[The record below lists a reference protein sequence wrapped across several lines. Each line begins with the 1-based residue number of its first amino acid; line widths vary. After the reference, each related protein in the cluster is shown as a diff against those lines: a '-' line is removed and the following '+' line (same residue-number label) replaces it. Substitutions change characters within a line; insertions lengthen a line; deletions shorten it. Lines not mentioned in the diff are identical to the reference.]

1 MTRARPGRARPDAER
16 AAWLEADAPARR
28 DRAMRRLLT
37 ALAIA
42 CLAAPAA
49 ASADSGVNKLL
60 TDACKDEHI
69 DGHYTQAQYK
79 KALEQLPTDADEYTA
94 CRDVLQR
101 GRLAALG
108 SGKKSNANNAN
119 NASNANNG
127 NGGGGGGTTGG
138 GGGGTTTGGG
148 GSTGSSGSSGAP
160 PADPVANATPAQ
172 KKAIAQ
178 AGQTAKAVNVG
189 GKLVQPGE
197 LGIGAISGSGHSVPT
212 PLAALM
218 VLLAAGALGGGG
230 WWLWRRVLAR
240 RFG

>member
-1 MTRARPGRARPDAER
+1 
-16 AAWLEADAPARR
+16 
-28 DRAMRRLLT
+28 MRRLLT

-49 ASADSGVNKLL
+49 ANADSGVNKLL
-60 TDACKDEHI
+60 SDACNDEHI

-119 NASNANNG
+119 NGTA
-127 NGGGGGGTTGG
+127 GGGGG
-138 GGGGTTTGGG
+138 TTGGG

-160 PADPVANATPAQ
+160 AADPVANATPAQ

-230 WWLWRRVLAR
+230 WWLWRRVLPR
-240 RFG
+240 RLR

>member
-1 MTRARPGRARPDAER
+1 
-16 AAWLEADAPARR
+16 
-28 DRAMRRLLT
+28 MRRLLT

-119 NASNANNG
+119 NGTA
-127 NGGGGGGTTGG
+127 GGGGG
-138 GGGGTTTGGG
+138 TTGGG

-160 PADPVANATPAQ
+160 AADPVANATPAQ

-197 LGIGAISGSGHSVPT
+197 LGVGAISGSGHSVPT

-230 WWLWRRVLAR
+230 WWLW
-240 RFG
+240 

>member
-1 MTRARPGRARPDAER
+1 
-16 AAWLEADAPARR
+16 
-28 DRAMRRLLT
+28 MRRLLT

-42 CLAAPAA
+42 CLAAPAG

-108 SGKKSNANNAN
+108 SGKKSNGNI
-119 NASNANNG
+119 ASNG
-127 NGGGGGGTTGG
+127 NAGGGG
-138 GGGGTTTGGG
+138 TTGGG

-160 PADPVANATPAQ
+160 AADPVATASPAQ
-172 KKAIAQ
+172 KKALAQ
-178 AGQTAKAVNVG
+178 AGQTAKAVNIG

-197 LGIGAISGSGHSVPT
+197 LGIGAMSGSGHSVPT

-218 VLLAAGALGGGG
+218 VLLAAGVFSGGG
-230 WWLWRRVLAR
+230 WFLWRRVLAR

>member
-1 MTRARPGRARPDAER
+1 LLASHAGRRN
-16 AAWLEADAPARR
+16 ADAPARR
-28 DRAMRRLLT
+28 NRAMRRLLT

-49 ASADSGVNKLL
+49 ANGDSGVNKLL

-108 SGKKSNANNAN
+108 SGRKSNSNNNAG
-119 NASNANNG
+119 NG
-127 NGGGGGGTTGG
+127 NAGGGGGSTG
-138 GGGGTTTGGG
+138 GGG

-160 PADPVANATPAQ
+160 AADPVASATPEQ
-172 KKAIAQ
+172 KKALAQ

-197 LGIGAISGSGHSVPT
+197 LGLGAISGSGHSVPT

-230 WWLWRRVLAR
+230 WWLWRSVLAR

>member
-16 AAWLEADAPARR
+16 AAGSSADAPARR

-119 NASNANNG
+119 NGTTA
-127 NGGGGGGTTGG
+127 GGGGTTG
-138 GGGGTTTGGG
+138 GGG

-160 PADPVANATPAQ
+160 PADPVANATPPQ

-197 LGIGAISGSGHSVPT
+197 LGVGAISGSGHSVPT

-218 VLLAAGALGGGG
+218 VLLAAGALGSGG

>member
-1 MTRARPGRARPDAER
+1 
-16 AAWLEADAPARR
+16 
-28 DRAMRRLLT
+28 MRRLLT
-37 ALAIA
+37 ALVIA

-119 NASNANNG
+119 NGAA
-127 NGGGGGGTTGG
+127 GGGGG
-138 GGGGTTTGGG
+138 TTGGG

-160 PADPVANATPAQ
+160 AADPVANATPAQ

-178 AGQTAKAVNVG
+178 AGQSAKAVNVG

-230 WWLWRRVLAR
+230 WWLWRRVLPR
-240 RFG
+240 RLG

>member
-1 MTRARPGRARPDAER
+1 
-16 AAWLEADAPARR
+16 
-28 DRAMRRLLT
+28 MRRLLT

-60 TDACKDEHI
+60 SDACNDEHI

-119 NASNANNG
+119 NGTA
-127 NGGGGGGTTGG
+127 GGGGG
-138 GGGGTTTGGG
+138 TTGGG

-160 PADPVANATPAQ
+160 AADPVANATPAQ

-230 WWLWRRVLAR
+230 WWLWRRVLPR
-240 RFG
+240 RLG

>member
-1 MTRARPGRARPDAER
+1 
-16 AAWLEADAPARR
+16 
-28 DRAMRRLLT
+28 MRRLLT

-49 ASADSGVNKLL
+49 ANADSGVNKLL

-108 SGKKSNANNAN
+108 SGKKNNT
-119 NASNANNG
+119 SSSNNG
-127 NGGGGGGTTGG
+127 NAGGGGGGTTG
-138 GGGGTTTGGG
+138 GGG

-160 PADPVANATPAQ
+160 AADPVASATPAQ
-172 KKAIAQ
+172 KKALAQ
-178 AGQTAKAVNVG
+178 AGQNAKAVNVG

-197 LGIGAISGSGHSVPT
+197 LGLGAISGSGHSVPT

-230 WWLWRRVLAR
+230 WWLWRSVLAR

>member
-1 MTRARPGRARPDAER
+1 
-16 AAWLEADAPARR
+16 
-28 DRAMRRLLT
+28 MRRLLT

-108 SGKKSNANNAN
+108 SGKKSKTNSSNSGNA
-119 NASNANNG
+119 
-127 NGGGGGGTTGG
+127 GGGGGGTTGG
-138 GGGGTTTGGG
+138 GGG
-148 GSTGSSGSSGAP
+148 STGSSGASGAP
-160 PADPVANATPAQ
+160 AADPVASATPAQ
-172 KKAIAQ
+172 KKVLAQ

-197 LGIGAISGSGHSVPT
+197 LGLGAISGSGHSVPT

-230 WWLWRRVLAR
+230 WWLWRSVLAR

>member
-1 MTRARPGRARPDAER
+1 
-16 AAWLEADAPARR
+16 
-28 DRAMRRLLT
+28 MRRLLT

-119 NASNANNG
+119 NGTA
-127 NGGGGGGTTGG
+127 GGGGG
-138 GGGGTTTGGG
+138 TTGGG

-160 PADPVANATPAQ
+160 AADPVANATPAQ

-178 AGQTAKAVNVG
+178 AGQTARAVNVG

-230 WWLWRRVLAR
+230 WWLWRRVLPR
-240 RFG
+240 RLG

>member
-1 MTRARPGRARPDAER
+1 
-16 AAWLEADAPARR
+16 
-28 DRAMRRLLT
+28 MRRLLT

-49 ASADSGVNKLL
+49 ANADSGVNKLL

-108 SGKKSNANNAN
+108 SGRKSNSNNNAG
-119 NASNANNG
+119 NG
-127 NGGGGGGTTGG
+127 NTGGGGGTTG
-138 GGGGTTTGGG
+138 GGG

-160 PADPVANATPAQ
+160 AADPVASATPAQ
-172 KKAIAQ
+172 KKALAQ

-197 LGIGAISGSGHSVPT
+197 LGLGAISGSGHSVPT

-230 WWLWRRVLAR
+230 WWLWRSVLAR

>member
-1 MTRARPGRARPDAER
+1 
-16 AAWLEADAPARR
+16 
-28 DRAMRRLLT
+28 MRRLLT

-119 NASNANNG
+119 NGTAA
-127 NGGGGGGTTGG
+127 GGGGTTG
-138 GGGGTTTGGG
+138 GGG